1 MSTMHT
7 TAPTA
12 PLKGGHTTMEATL
25 SRTLLPTTPNS
36 ALLPSVV
43 NFSLVSTAHRTASS
57 PTLRLLASRLS
68 LSPPSSCR

>member
-12 PLKGGHTTMEATL
+12 LLRGGHTTMEATL
-25 SRTLLPTTPNS
+25 LRTLLPMTPNF

-43 NFSLVSTAHRTASS
+43 NSSLVFTAHRTASS
-57 PTLRLLASRLS
+57 PTLRLSVFP
-68 LSPPSSCR
+68 LSPLLPSFSR